1 MKKDQ
6 NYIAGLEKAIA
17 KKYGEEAVENP
28 AKHWSSEKE
37 KKYLEQ
43 LKKITENRASNKIE
57 QEAGF
62 LLEEKLINRRKINS
76 CQRCEQKITTL
87 NDKVYYHKYGACERC
102 YILYY
107 EGRTRK

>member
-17 KKYGEEAVENP
+17 EKYGEEAIQNP

-43 LKKITENRASNKIE
+43 LKKAGEYKASNKIE
-57 QEAGF
+57 HSAGF
-62 LLEEKLINRRKINS
+62 LLDEKLINKRQIES
-76 CQRCEQKITTL
+76 CQRCDTKIASL
-87 NDKVYYHKYGACERC
+87 NDKVYYNKYKTCERC

-107 EGRTRK
+107 ENQVRS